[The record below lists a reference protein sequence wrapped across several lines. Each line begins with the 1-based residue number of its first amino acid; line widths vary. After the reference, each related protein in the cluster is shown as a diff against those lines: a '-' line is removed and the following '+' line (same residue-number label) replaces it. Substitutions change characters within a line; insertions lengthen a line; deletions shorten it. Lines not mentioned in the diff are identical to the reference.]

1 MSLDINPYCS
11 YLQVPLSQ
19 QRSMCLCKWAAGA
32 SPYGLPLV
40 IASAE
45 SVVIGGMCASADT
58 PIFVF
63 IGGCIALGSLI
74 IGGLG
79 ASLLAIWLF
88 AGIPVGIWFRF
99 AGRQNRFLQQD
110 HFAIESVAAYM
121 MFFIIDVLES
131 LMCPGAAELK
141 T

>member
-1 MSLDINPYCS
+1 
-11 YLQVPLSQ
+11 
-19 QRSMCLCKWAAGA
+19 MCLSGHAYFRLHRRLHR
-32 SPYGLPLV
+32 SR
-40 IASAE
+40 
-45 SVVIGGMCASADT
+45 
-58 PIFVF
+58 
-63 IGGCIALGSLI
+63 
-74 IGGLG
+74 
-79 ASLLAIWLF
+79 IWLF